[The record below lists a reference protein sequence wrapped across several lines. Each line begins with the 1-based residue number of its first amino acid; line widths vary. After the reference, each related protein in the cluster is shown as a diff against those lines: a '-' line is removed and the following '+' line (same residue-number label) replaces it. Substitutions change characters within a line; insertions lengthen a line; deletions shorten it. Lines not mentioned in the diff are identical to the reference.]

1 MAMLEEKAITIA
13 RFKSDLWFRY
23 IDNTFVL
30 WNIETENRKE
40 CLSSNEQLE
49 PGQKV
54 YIGCGESTCN
64 VLIFSDTLS
73 VM

>member
-13 RFKSDLWFRY
+13 SFKSDIWLRY

-30 WNIETENRKE
+30 WNIETENLKE

-49 PGQKV
+49 PGQQV
-54 YIGCGESTCN
+54 YIGCGEPTCN